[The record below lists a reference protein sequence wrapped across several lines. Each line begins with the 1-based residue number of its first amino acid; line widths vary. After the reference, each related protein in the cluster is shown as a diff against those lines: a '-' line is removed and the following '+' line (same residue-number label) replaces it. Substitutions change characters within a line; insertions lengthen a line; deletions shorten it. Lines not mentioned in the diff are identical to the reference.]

1 MNFQKVRLDFTHQDR
16 VARITLAAPKANIL
30 DRPMMA
36 EIDAAFSLCAR
47 RELNAVVL
55 GAEGPHFSF
64 GSSIEEHRREHIADA
79 LAGLRGLLARV
90 IDTPAPVI
98 AAVQGQCLGGGFELV
113 LACDLVVAEET
124 ARFGCPEIKL
134 GVFAPAASAL
144 LPVRA
149 TQAVA
154 SKLLLT
160 GESITAL
167 EAARHGLVARVVDAD
182 LESALDHWLR
192 ADFLPRSPSSLGYAC
207 RAARV
212 AIQRALAEDLPQL
225 ERLYLDGLMSTA
237 EAAEGIDAFL
247 EKRPP
252 RWGKKS
258 KVESRK
264 FKVEKKKK
272 SRVES

>member
-1 MNFQKVRLDFTHQDR
+1 MNFQKVRLDFAHQDR
-16 VARITLAAPKANIL
+16 VARVTLAAPKANIL

-36 EIDAAFSLCAR
+36 ELDAAFSLCAR

-55 GAEGPHFSF
+55 GAEGPNFSF

-79 LAGLRGLLARV
+79 LAALHGLLRRV

-98 AAVQGQCLGGGFELV
+98 AAVRGQCLGGGFELV

-124 ARFGCPEIKL
+124 AQFGCPEIKL
-134 GVFAPAASAL
+134 GVFAPAASVL
-144 LPVRA
+144 LPVRT

-160 GESITAL
+160 GESITGL
-167 EAARHGLVARVVDAD
+167 EAARHGLVTRVVEAD
-182 LESALDHWLR
+182 LEDALDLWLC
-192 ADFLPRSPSSLGYAC
+192 ADFLPRSPSSLGYAS
-207 RAARV
+207 RAARL
-212 AIQRALAEDLPQL
+212 AIQRTLAEDLPQL

-237 EAAEGIDAFL
+237 DAAEGIDAFL

-252 RWGKKS
+252 RWGEEVEKKS
-258 KVESRK
+258 KVES
-264 FKVEKKKK
+264 
-272 SRVES
+272 